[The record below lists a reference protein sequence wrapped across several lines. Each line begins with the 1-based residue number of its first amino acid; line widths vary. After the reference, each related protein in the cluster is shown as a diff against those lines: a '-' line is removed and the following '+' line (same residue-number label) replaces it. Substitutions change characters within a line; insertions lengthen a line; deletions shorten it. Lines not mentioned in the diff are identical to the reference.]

1 MRVTRRD
8 APRDGAREG
17 GRDGARD
24 GGRDGARD
32 GGRPLGVVYTP
43 SAIAAPM
50 VRLALEPLLRGR
62 TPAELLALRVFDPAI
77 GEGAFVIE
85 VIEVI
90 AGALVASSPGLV
102 IAEAIRRVAAECVL
116 GVDIDPRAVAAARAA
131 TGAPASALRVGDA
144 LAIDWPAELPE
155 VFARGGFDAVVANPP
170 YIRQERLTDKRTL
183 KRFASY
189 DGVADLYV
197 YFIELAHQ
205 VLRPGGRYCLIVPN
219 KWLTTAYGRPLREL
233 LAAGTSVDGIADLSR
248 ADVFAEAEA
257 FPCIVWGTATPE
269 RTTPIRAVR
278 PEAIDAHGNLDSV
291 LHDGGELI
299 PRDRWRAGS
308 WHLESGTERAL
319 IERLER
325 ELPRLGDL
333 IPARPSRGVVTGC
346 NRAFV
351 IDRATRDR
359 CVSADPA
366 ADALI
371 RRFVKGRDLRPYHH
385 VEAERFILLIDRGTS
400 LDELPALAAHLAQ
413 FRTALEPRPAA
424 WTGAWPGRK
433 PGTYAWYELQD
444 PVGPLIKARTPR
456 LLYQDIQTAPA
467 CVLDALGDAV
477 PDTTVWM
484 LPTEDRFVL
493 AVLNSPL
500 YGWYARRRF
509 PPALNGSVRPKAA
522 YLSALPIP
530 RISDVD
536 RRSITELVERRLT
549 TARER
554 SRDLLAGAL
563 ELEVQLAT
571 AIADAYRLTRA
582 ERALLAP

>member
-1 MRVTRRD
+1 MRVTRRNQ
-8 APRDGAREG
+8 ARDEVRDEARSHAG
-17 GRDGARD
+17 DGVRDEARD
-24 GGRDGARD
+24 GVRA
-32 GGRPLGVVYTP
+32 LGVVYTP
-43 SAIAAPM
+43 SAVAAPM

-62 TPAELLALRVFDPAI
+62 TAQELLALRVFDPAI

-90 AGALVASSPGLV
+90 AAALVAVSPGLAD
-102 IAEAIRRVAAECVL
+102 AEARRRVAAECVL
-116 GVDIDPRAVAAARAA
+116 GVDIDPRAVEAARVA

-144 LAIDWPAELPE
+144 LAIDWPTELPE

-170 YIRQERLTDKRTL
+170 YIRQEHVADKRTL

-219 KWLTTAYGRPLREL
+219 KWLTTAYGRSLREL
-233 LAAGTSVDGIADLSR
+233 LAEGTSVDGIADLSR
-248 ADVFAEAEA
+248 AHVFAEADA
-257 FPCIVWGTATPE
+257 FPCIVWGTATPA
-269 RTTPIRAVR
+269 RTTPIRAVHAD
-278 PEAIDAHGNLDSV
+278 AIEVPGALDAV
-291 LHDGGELI
+291 LQGGGELI
-299 PRDRWRAGS
+299 PRDRWRAGA
-308 WHLESGTERAL
+308 WHLDGGSEREL
-319 IERLER
+319 LERLER
-325 ELPRLGDL
+325 ELPRLGEL
-333 IPARPSRGVVTGC
+333 IPGRPSRGVVTGC

-359 CVSADPA
+359 CVSAEPVA
-366 ADALI
+366 AALI
-371 RRFVKGRDLRPYHH
+371 RPFVKGRDLRPYHH
-385 VEAERFILLIDRGTS
+385 VDAERFVLLIDRGTS
-400 LDELPALAAHLAQ
+400 IDELPGLRAHLTQ
-413 FRTALEPRPAA
+413 FRTALEPRPTE
-424 WTGAWPGRK
+424 WTGAWHGRK
-433 PGTYAWYELQD
+433 PGSYAWHELQD
-444 PVGPLIKARTPR
+444 PVGPLIKARAPR

-467 CVLDALGDAV
+467 CALDALGEVV

-530 RISDVD
+530 RICDAD
-536 RRSITELVERRLT
+536 RRAITKLVELRL
-549 TARER
+549 AV
-554 SRDLLAGAL
+554 AVAP
-563 ELEVQLAT
+563 ELDVELAT
-571 AIADAYRLTRA
+571 MVADAYRLARA
-582 ERALLAP
+582 ERALVAR